1 MNLDD
6 CQLPTYQK
14 KENMMRD
21 KAGSKNCKK
30 NAVYI
35 FGKSVIEGKRKIST
49 RKKKVKPIK

>member
-21 KAGSKNCKK
+21 KVGGKNCKK

-35 FGKSVIEGKRKIST
+35 FGRSVIEGKRKINMR
-49 RKKKVKPIK
+49 RKKATPCK